1 MGDGLAWTPGR
12 DGFHLRRRSASLT
25 LMSDFHALL
34 SPRST
39 VTMVYVSFGVAIGS
53 LAGSMPSLMRNAGV
67 SPEMLGFGLTLSTLL
82 TVAAM
87 SLGGQ
92 LARVASNRSILL
104 TVLPIFALSLFAY
117 LTAQSVPWFLLAILP
132 MGACF
137 GLTDLFMNAEAVA
150 IEHDMRRPVF
160 LRFHAA
166 LSAGVG
172 VMAIAASYLAT
183 EVGTAAVGG
192 VSAAFFG
199 AAWLM
204 VFRAIRPRA
213 LVRSTQAGTSS
224 IPNKQPLIL
233 LGIAAGLIIA
243 AETSALLWSAKL
255 LDDLAPALAAIAG
268 LGAAFFGLCNALVRF
283 PGDRMR
289 TRLGDMPLLVGS
301 LVISILGFV
310 ALGFSSHFAVSV
322 AAFASVGLG
331 LALLIPCIFGISAG
345 LAPSN
350 RAGALSFVSM
360 LTALPRILAP
370 TLIGFAAAGL
380 GMSFAFMLVASGLAV
395 ALALILTFRHRGYG
409 T

>member
-1 MGDGLAWTPGR
+1 
-12 DGFHLRRRSASLT
+12 
-25 LMSDFHALL
+25 
-34 SPRST
+34 
-39 VTMVYVSFGVAIGS
+39 MVYVSFGVAIGA
-53 LAGSMPSLMRNAGV
+53 LAGSMPSVMRNAGV
-67 SPEMLGFGLTLSTLL
+67 SPETLGLGLTLSTCL
-82 TVAAM
+82 TVLAM

-92 LARVASNRSILL
+92 LARIVSNRAVLL
-104 TVLPIFALSLFAY
+104 AVLPVFAVSLFAY
-117 LTAQSVPWFLLAILP
+117 LTSQSIAWFFLAILP

-150 IEHDMRRPVF
+150 IEQDMRRPVF

-183 EVGTAAVGG
+183 EAGTAAVGG
-192 VSAAFFG
+192 ITSLFFVM
-199 AAWLM
+199 AWLM
-204 VFRAIRPRA
+204 AYHTISPRPRA
-213 LVRSTQAGTSS
+213 LSRTAGANS

-289 TRLGDMPLLVGS
+289 ARLGDMPLLIGS
-301 LVISILGFV
+301 LIISILGFT
-310 ALGFSSHFAVSV
+310 ALGFSNHFAVSV

-331 LALLIPCIFGISAG
+331 LALLIPCIFGISAS

-380 GMSFAFMLVASGLAV
+380 GMAFAFGLVAAGLAV
-395 ALALILTFRHRGYG
+395 ALGLILVFSRKRKPR
-409 T
+409 